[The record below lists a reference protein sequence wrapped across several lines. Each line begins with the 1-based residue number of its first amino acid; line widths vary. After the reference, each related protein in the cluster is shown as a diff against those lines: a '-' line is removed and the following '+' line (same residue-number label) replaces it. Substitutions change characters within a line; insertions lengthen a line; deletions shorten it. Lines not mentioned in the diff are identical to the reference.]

1 MKSNGSGIII
11 SNNGLIATN
20 FHVIEGAKSIEV
32 EFFYNNQFKS
42 FKAQVV
48 RTDKIND
55 LAIIKIDDK
64 FFKGLSGIKYN
75 FKFKSSEVGESVF
88 ALGYPKALSG
98 MGKDIKFTDGK
109 ISSKTGFKGDV
120 TKYQTTTPIQPGN
133 SGGPLFDSYGNF
145 IGINSSKIVSNDV
158 DNVAY
163 TIKSVYLSTLVDS
176 MNENVVLPSDTSIHS
191 LSLTSKIKQLSK
203 YVTLI
208 KVR

>member
-1 MKSNGSGIII
+1 MITPNI
-11 SNNGLIATN
+11 IATN

-203 YVTLI
+203 YFTLI
-208 KVR
+208 

>member
-1 MKSNGSGIII
+1 
-11 SNNGLIATN
+11 
-20 FHVIEGAKSIEV
+20 
-32 EFFYNNQFKS
+32 
-42 FKAQVV
+42 
-48 RTDKIND
+48 
-55 LAIIKIDDK
+55 
-64 FFKGLSGIKYN
+64 
-75 FKFKSSEVGESVF
+75 
-88 ALGYPKALSG
+88 

-163 TIKSVYLSTLVDS
+163 TINSVYLSTLVDS

-191 LSLTSKIKQLSK
+191 LSLISKIKQLSK